1 MNPSSIR
8 TRVLIVAA
16 ALAAAGLAVAA
27 RLTDLQVVKTDL
39 LRAQARRQH
48 QQVIEIGGR
57 RGSIVDREGRE
68 FAVSVTTQS
77 LYAHPLRLKKDA
89 ARAAHLL
96 APYLSR
102 PESELRTI
110 LSSDDPFVW
119 LQRRLDP
126 QVSRAIAA
134 LDPKLIYKGGPI
146 DFQEEPK
153 RFYPQGSLG
162 VHVVGFADVDQ
173 KGLAGIEQ
181 SFDESLL

>member
-1 MNPSSIR
+1 M
-8 TRVLIVAA
+8 
-16 ALAAAGLAVAA
+16 
-27 RLTDLQVVKTDL
+27 
-39 LRAQARRQH
+39 LR
-48 QQVIEIGGR
+48 
-57 RGSIVDREGRE
+57 
-68 FAVSVTTQS
+68 
-77 LYAHPLRLKKDA
+77 
-89 ARAAHLL
+89 
-96 APYLSR
+96 
-102 PESELRTI
+102 
-110 LSSDDPFVW
+110 SDEPFVW

-181 SFDESLL
+181 SFIDALPFASPGSISDHFPTTRNTSLSGIR